1 MKKILALMLILV
13 TVFSFVSCGCQ
24 EDPPEEEQQENGD
37 LPVENG
43 FPLVPIK
50 PINPVS

>member
-24 EDPPEEEQQENGD
+24 EDPPEEEQENGD
-37 LPVENG
+37 LPAENE

-50 PINPVS
+50 PVS